1 VAKLL
6 VEDLTKSFGD
16 VAAVSGVSFALAE
29 REFLSLLG
37 PSGCGKTTVLR
48 LIAGFEEPDRGE
60 ISLDGQRLRG
70 VPPEL
75 RKIGFVFQ
83 NYALFPH
90 MTVAKNVAFGIRFQ
104 RGADPRQRTAE
115 LLEKV
120 GLAGLENRR
129 PAELSAGQ
137 RQRVALAR
145 ALAPAPRL
153 LLLDEPLSALDAKL
167 RESLREELRYL
178 QRELGVSTL
187 YVTHDQEEALA
198 VSDRIAVMNT
208 GRIEQIGIPAA
219 IYARPETPFVAAFIG
234 RTNRLAGEVVSI
246 GEEGVWVRVGESLF
260 LVSGRRDGGKGSV
273 VVGDRIVGNATL
285 HFHAGPARHRAEVR
299 IFLAKDFRG
308 RGLGNRML
316 EAIVEIAKQKSL
328 LLLEAEIIQDQWR
341 SIRAFES
348 LGFERK
354 SVLEDYFAPEDGD
367 TLDVVH
373 LVKRLRSPAE
383 EF

>member
-16 VAAVSGVSFALAE
+16 VAALSGVSFALAE

-129 PAELSAGQ
+129 PSELSAGQ

-167 RESLREELRYL
+167 RESLREELRHL

-198 VSDRIAVMNT
+198 LSDRIVVMNT

-246 GEEGVWVRVGESLF
+246 GEEGVRVRVGESLF
-260 LVSGRRDGGKGSV
+260 LVSGRRDGGKGSFV
-273 VVGDRIVGNATL
+273 AGDRVVLYVKEERLRLDGRAANRIPATGVSREYRGDCEVVHLESRVGPLLARADVG
-285 HFHAGPARHRAEVR
+285 AGGSAAPHE
-299 IFLAKDFRG
+299 
-308 RGLGNRML
+308 
-316 EAIVEIAKQKSL
+316 
-328 LLLEAEIIQDQWR
+328 LLEV
-341 SIRAFES
+341 S
-348 LGFERK
+348 
-354 SVLEDYFAPEDGD
+354 FAPEDAVLFCEG
-367 TLDVVH
+367 V
-373 LVKRLRSPAE
+373 
-383 EF
+383 